1 MRRLRWTIVTA
12 ALPFLVFG
20 GVASSQT
27 GVTIS
32 ARPNVS
38 GLGETVWLSGSVGN
52 GRPGEL
58 VDVEA
63 KDCQQGF
70 FRGIAGAT
78 TTDGG
83 AWRTN
88 IFPTIN
94 TSLRAVWKG
103 NASAPVAVQKRATVL
118 LRQRSAKRFSV
129 SAWGGNSTTPFWRK
143 RVLFQRFDRRV
154 GSWKTVKQVVLT
166 TSSRSG
172 TEFTASVPKGTLV
185 RAVIPLSQAQPCWV
199 AGTSRTFRRA

>member
-1 MRRLRWTIVTA
+1 MRRLRRAIVVA
-12 ALPFLVFG
+12 ALPFLLVV

-32 ARPNVS
+32 ARPTVS
-38 GLGETVWLSGSVGN
+38 GLGETVWLSGRVEN
-52 GRPGEL
+52 GRAGEV
-58 VDVEA
+58 VDIEA
-63 KDCQQGF
+63 KDCGQGF

-78 TTDGG
+78 TTEGG

-88 IFPTIN
+88 IFPSIN

-103 NASAPVAVQKRATVL
+103 AASANVAIHKRAIVL

-129 SAWGGNSTTPFWRK
+129 SAWGSNSTTPFWRK
-143 RVLFQRFDRRV
+143 RALFQRFDRRV
-154 GSWKTVKQVVLT
+154 GTWKTVRQVVLS
-166 TSSRSG
+166 SSRSG

-185 RAVIPLSQAQPCWV
+185 RAVLPLSQARPCWID
-199 AGTSRTFRRA
+199 GYSRTFRRE